1 MLEKFDTRAPKSASK
16 EEVKKKFNQ
25 YIERLRAMQCLLY
38 AEDKRSV
45 LIILQGMDASG
56 KDSTVKHVFGQINP
70 MGVRVKPFKKP
81 TEVEY
86 SYDFLRRIHKHTP
99 PSGQIHIF
107 NRSHYE
113 DILVPEVHGYVSKE
127 KIERRYDYINAFER
141 NLVDHNTIIF
151 KYFLHIS
158 KEEQVER
165 FQRRLTRPDKYW
177 KYDPSDLTE
186 SQRWDDYQKVYE
198 KIFKKCSPDIPWT
211 IIPADNKWYRNYLI
225 SKDIVEKLE
234 SLDMEYPEGYFSKE
248 ENRRQAEDALVERMS
263 VLNLKK

>member
-1 MLEKFDTRAPKSASK
+1 MLEKFDTKAPKSAKK
-16 EEVKKKFNQ
+16 EEIKLEFNG
-25 YIERLRAMQCLLY
+25 YIARLQAAQCLMY
-38 AEDKRSV
+38 AENKRSA

-81 TEVEY
+81 TETEY

-99 PSGQIHIF
+99 QYGMIHIF

-113 DILVPEVHGYVSKE
+113 DILVPEVHGFISKD
-127 KIERRYDYINAFER
+127 KIKRRYDYINAFEN
-141 NLVDHNTIIF
+141 NLKDHNTIIF

-186 SQRWDDYQKVYE
+186 SMRWDEYEEVYE
-198 KIFKKCSPDIPWT
+198 KIFKKCSPENPWT

-225 SKDIVEKLE
+225 AKDIVEKLE
-234 SLDMEYPEGYFSKE
+234 SLGMEYPEGYFSKE
-248 ENRRQAEDALVERMS
+248 ENRRQAENALVERMS
-263 VLNLKK
+263 VLNLKR